1 MVVIFLKRQF
11 LAGLAAG
18 LAMMFLAGEF
28 FFQPSAIQVLIV
40 IRNFIK
46 AFWARTPCTAL
57 LTTVELIVKWQTA
70 IILKLIAK

>member
-18 LAMMFLAGEF
+18 LAVMFFARQF
-28 FFQPSAIQVLIV
+28 FFHQRTIQVLIV

-57 LTTVELIVKWQTA
+57 STTVEFIV
-70 IILKLIAK
+70 KLIAK